1 MNDEKISKIKSKLS
15 NALKD
20 DKIKKLIIVLCIV
33 GIGLI
38 FISTFI
44 GGRSGSESKSKKAS
58 QNKDSYTDL
67 SEYKDSIQDE
77 LSKIISKI
85 DGVGKAEVFLTLD
98 NSSENV
104 YAVNQKQSTGGADS
118 ENANESIDTEFFS
131 LRNSDG
137 SEEGMLLKIIEP
149 DVRGVLIVC
158 DGGDNS
164 VIQERVLDAVT
175 KSLNISSARVCI
187 TKLSQQTEE

>member
-1 MNDEKISKIKSKLS
+1 MNDEKISKIKLKLS

-44 GGRSGSESKSKKAS
+44 GGRSGSESESKKAS

-104 YAVNQKQSTGGADS
+104 YAVNQKQSTVNHVHDPFNFPTKVGVAWR
-118 ENANESIDTEFFS
+118 IQ
-131 LRNSDG
+131 
-137 SEEGMLLKIIEP
+137 
-149 DVRGVLIVC
+149 DVDRGILVLNRGVL
-158 DGGDNS
+158 
-164 VIQERVLDAVT
+164 
-175 KSLNISSARVCI
+175 
-187 TKLSQQTEE
+187 